1 MEAPVNVNSM
11 ETPHEPMVDSC
22 RNEMPATSATADDGW
37 ARFAHGLRSA
47 AMLYHRHGGPP
58 VPKTVS
64 MSEFERHTLAYL
76 REVEETGEALIL
88 TDRGRVVLR
97 VVLNMPAEDA
107 LAALRGCV
115 VRYDAPTKPVA
126 SDAWG
131 AGG

>member
-1 MEAPVNVNSM
+1 
-11 ETPHEPMVDSC
+11 
-22 RNEMPATSATADDGW
+22 MP
-37 ARFAHGLRSA
+37 
-47 AMLYHRHGGPP
+47 
-58 VPKTVS
+58 KIVS